1 MLHQIKQRTKRTTR
15 EWTNQKFYS
24 SLSSDE
30 LLEDQ
35 ACVEQSSLAT
45 AEDNASKIISSTG
58 DSSDVFVPFDGIQ
71 FEDSLVTLSLEA
83 AQVIEPEEVLEKH
96 DAPVQEEDARK
107 IAGALYDER
116 IALQIKTVMKSNQGE
131 TPKGNV
137 YVSHI
142 ASPGDFWIQHVE
154 DEQNIG
160 AVEDGLVEVG
170 TSNQYLLSDPPIV
183 GQLYAAKH
191 PEFGKLTIVKL

>member
-1 MLHQIKQRTKRTTR
+1 M
-15 EWTNQKFYS
+15 
-24 SLSSDE
+24 
-30 LLEDQ
+30 
-35 ACVEQSSLAT
+35 EQSSLAT

-96 DAPVQEEDARK
+96 DAPVQEGARK
-107 IAGALYDER
+107 IADALYDER
-116 IALQIKTVMKSNQGE
+116 IAMQIKTEMKSNEDE
-131 TPKGNV
+131 TPKGSF

-142 ASPGDFWIQHVE
+142 VSPGDFWIQHIE

-160 AVEDGLVEVG
+160 ALEDGLVEVG
-170 TSNQYLLSDPPIV
+170 TSNQYLLSGPPIV

-191 PEFGKLTIVKL
+191 PEFGKLTIVNLSTYSL